1 MTKKTLKTLQ
11 ILTMNRRG
19 LALLNP
25 YPNEQLPTI
34 LSTHI
39 PHFILEKNMALLKTV
54 DAKLFQSEIPYKP
67 MGKYA
72 HFLTVRITES
82 YPLFQTDSELNKARV
97 RAGVKDKNTIS
108 RLSMFKRKQSTP
120 ERLVGRELLR
130 KYEFMTAEECEYNV
144 SFAMDNPDCI
154 IYGFAIGDSGS
165 EKSKVV
171 VDTAFSITAFDE
183 SHETFTLNAPFE
195 NGTMASKGESGS
207 KAGEVTS
214 RINQQDHIRPQVF
227 FPSIVT
233 LKDPTEASFLYVFNN
248 ILRTRHYGAQTTR
261 TGRVRNEL
269 VGVIFADGEITSNL
283 RWTQAIYDQMKANN
297 TLKSSDPLDEDDV
310 ITSAKSAIESL
321 MNDEFIVHTDFIG
334 DAFIPLINEVKSLT
348 NNEAGIKS
356 ILQKADIEAKEYA
369 GKHISKKKTAA
380 KTK

>member
-1 MTKKTLKTLQ
+1 
-11 ILTMNRRG
+11 
-19 LALLNP
+19 
-25 YPNEQLPTI
+25 
-34 LSTHI
+34 
-39 PHFILEKNMALLKTV
+39 MALLKSV
-54 DAKLFQSEIPYKP
+54 DAKFFHTEIPYKP

-72 HFLTVRITES
+72 HFLTVRVTES
-82 YPLFQTDSELNKARV
+82 YPLFQTDGELNKARV
-97 RAGVKDKNTIS
+97 RAGIRDNSTIS
-108 RLSMFKRKQSTP
+108 RLAMFKRKQSTP

-130 KYEFMTAEECEYNV
+130 TYGFVKPEECEYNV
-144 SFAMDNPDCI
+144 EFGMDNPDCI

-195 NGTMASKGESGS
+195 SGTMASKGEKGS
-207 KAGEVTS
+207 KPGEVTS

-269 VGVIFADGEITSNL
+269 LGVVFADGEIVSNL
-283 RWTQAIYDQMKANN
+283 RWTQAIYDQMQADG
-297 TLKSSDPLDEDDV
+297 TLKAPDPLDEDDV
-310 ITSAKSAIESL
+310 LQAATMTIQSL
-321 MNDEFIVHTDFIG
+321 MSKEFIVHADLIGHDFE
-334 DAFIPLINEVKSLT
+334 PLLVEVKELT
-348 NNEAGIKS
+348 ASEAGIRS
-356 ILQKADIEAKEYA
+356 ILKQADDEAKAYA
-369 GKHISKKKTAA
+369 EKHIGKKKAA
-380 KTK
+380 SARS

>member
-1 MTKKTLKTLQ
+1 M
-11 ILTMNRRG
+11 
-19 LALLNP
+19 
-25 YPNEQLPTI
+25 
-34 LSTHI
+34 S
-39 PHFILEKNMALLKTV
+39 LLKTV
-54 DAKLFQSEIPYKP
+54 ASKLFQAAIPYKP

-82 YPLFQTDSELNKARV
+82 YPLFQTDGELNKARV
-97 RAGVKDKNTIS
+97 RAGVRDKATIS

-130 KYEFMTAEECEYNV
+130 NYGLMTAEECEYNV

-165 EKSKVV
+165 EKSKVI
-171 VDTAFSITAFDE
+171 VDTAFSITPFDE

-195 NGTMASKGESGS
+195 NGTMASKGENGS
-207 KAGEVTS
+207 KPGEVTS

-261 TGRVRNEL
+261 TGRLRNEL
-269 VGVIFADGEITSNL
+269 IGVVFADGEITSNL
-283 RWTQAIYDQMKANN
+283 RWTQAIYDQMKAQN
-297 TLKSSDPLDEDDV
+297 TIHPPEPLDEDDV
-310 ITSAKSAIESL
+310 ITAAKSAIEAL
-321 MNDEFIVHTDFIG
+321 MADEFIVHTDFIG
-334 DAFIPLINEVKSLT
+334 DAFSPLLQEVKSLT
-348 NNEAGIKS
+348 GTETGIKA
-356 ILQKADIEAKEYA
+356 ILEKADGEAKDYA
-369 GKHISKKKTAA
+369 KKHISKKKTSA
-380 KTK
+380 KAK

>member
-1 MTKKTLKTLQ
+1 MT
-11 ILTMNRRG
+11 
-19 LALLNP
+19 
-25 YPNEQLPTI
+25 
-34 LSTHI
+34 
-39 PHFILEKNMALLKTV
+39 LLKSI
-54 DAKLFQSEIPYKP
+54 DSKFFHAEIPYKP

-72 HFLTVRITES
+72 HFLTVRVTES
-82 YPLFQTDSELNKARV
+82 YPLFQTDGELNKARV
-97 RAGVKDKNTIS
+97 RAGVEDKNTIS

-130 KYEFMTAEECEYNV
+130 TYGFVKPEECEYNV
-144 SFAMDNPDCI
+144 EFGMDNPDCI

-195 NGTMASKGESGS
+195 NGTMASKGEKGS
-207 KAGEVTS
+207 KPGEVTS

-269 VGVIFADGEITSNL
+269 IGVVFADGEIVSNL
-283 RWTQAIYDQMKANN
+283 RWTQAIYDQMKTAG
-297 TLKSSDPLDEDDV
+297 TLKAPDPLDEDEV
-310 ITSAKSAIESL
+310 AEAAKAAIQTL
-321 MNDEFIVHTDFIG
+321 MGEEFIVHTDFIG
-334 DAFIPLINEVKSLT
+334 DDFQALLTEVKSFT
-348 NNEAGIKS
+348 ASEEGVKS
-356 ILQKADIEAKEYA
+356 ILRQADDEAKAYA
-369 GKHISKKKTAA
+369 EKHIGKKKTASA
-380 KTK
+380 RS

>member
-1 MTKKTLKTLQ
+1 M
-11 ILTMNRRG
+11 
-19 LALLNP
+19 
-25 YPNEQLPTI
+25 
-34 LSTHI
+34 S
-39 PHFILEKNMALLKTV
+39 LLKTV
-54 DAKLFQSEIPYKP
+54 DSQFFQSEIPYKP
-67 MGKYA
+67 MGKYV

-97 RAGVKDKNTIS
+97 RAGVKDKTTIS

-130 KYEFMTAEECEYNV
+130 KYQLVTAKECEYNEK
-144 SFAMDNPDCI
+144 FAMDNPDCI

-171 VDTAFSITAFDE
+171 VDTAFSITSFDE
-183 SHETFTLNAPFE
+183 SHETFTLNAPYE
-195 NGTMASKGESGS
+195 NGTMASKGENGS
-207 KAGEVTS
+207 KPGEITS
-214 RINQQDHIRPQVF
+214 RLNQQDHIRPQVF

-269 VGVIFADGEITSNL
+269 IGVIFADGEITSNL
-283 RWTQAIYDQMKANN
+283 RWTQTIYDVMKSNN
-297 TLKSSDPLDEDDV
+297 NLKSPDPLDEDDV
-310 ITSAKSAIESL
+310 ISAAKSAIEEL
-321 MNDEFIVHTDFIG
+321 MANEFIVHTDFIG
-334 DAFIPLINEVKSLT
+334 DTFTPLLSEIKTLT
-348 NNEAGIKS
+348 GSETGIKS
-356 ILQKADIEAKEYA
+356 ILQKADAEAKKYA
-369 GKHISKKKTAA
+369 DTHIAKKKTTT

>member
-1 MTKKTLKTLQ
+1 
-11 ILTMNRRG
+11 
-19 LALLNP
+19 
-25 YPNEQLPTI
+25 
-34 LSTHI
+34 
-39 PHFILEKNMALLKTV
+39 MAILKTV
-54 DAKLFQSEIPYKP
+54 ESKLFQAEIPYKP
-67 MGKYA
+67 MGKYV

-82 YPLFQTDSELNKARV
+82 YPLFQTDAELNKARV
-97 RAGVKDKNTIS
+97 RAGVKDKTTIS

-130 KYEFMTAEECEYNV
+130 NYGLMTAEECEYNV
-144 SFAMDNPDCI
+144 NFAMDNPDCI

-183 SHETFTLNAPFE
+183 SHETFTLNAPYE
-195 NGTMASKGESGS
+195 NGTMASKGENGS
-207 KAGEVTS
+207 KPGEVTS

-269 VGVIFADGEITSNL
+269 IGVVFADGEITSNL
-283 RWTQAIYDQMKANN
+283 RWTQAIYDQMKSNN
-297 TLKSSDPLDEDDV
+297 TLNAPDPLDEDDV
-310 ITSAKSAIESL
+310 ITAAKNAIEAL
-321 MNDEFIVHTDFIG
+321 MADEFIVHTDFIG
-334 DAFIPLINEVKSLT
+334 DAFVSLINEVKTLT
-348 NNEAGIKS
+348 GSEKGIQA
-356 ILQKADIEAKEYA
+356 ILQKADAEAKDYA
-369 GKHISKKKTAA
+369 KKHISKKKTAA
-380 KTK
+380 KAGKE